1 MLSSSAGPIGVFDS
15 GYGGLTILNS
25 IRQQLPQYDY
35 LYLGDNA
42 RAPYGPR
49 SFDVVYE
56 FTRQAVLRLFE
67 MGCHLVILGCNTASA
82 KALRT
87 IQQHDLPQWD
97 PERRVLGVIRPTA
110 EVIGELTKS
119 RHVGVLATEGTI
131 KSESYNLEIQKLHPD
146 VKVSGV
152 ACPFWVPLVEYNE
165 ADSPGADY
173 FVKKR
178 IDQIM
183 AKDPEID
190 AIIDNTIQMVERC
203 IRQFAKRMKFASPL
217 TPGGDSRLNCAFLNK
232 LIPQDEVLYYVIRTT
247 EMKSFQENEILVRKL
262 ADEFGFHD
270 FHFYQET
277 ETLTDERV
285 AAIKRVFGPIREWP
299 KKIWAYHP
307 ELKDRTIVS
316 GALIGHILGGELGKN
331 MPEWLVGLWFMKIRQ
346 RNVSKLAGKAVAEW
360 YRDAMS
366 AVKKGYSKFDMWYWE
381 IRCGRW
387 NANTISR
394 DDIIG
399 IHDINI
405 YNSHRIINEWCKIP
419 KRLRVRKLIHKR
431 MLMRLCPS
439 VADVTFNPCAH
450 RGSRMRLPILAKI
463 IPPWCRWIVVHFM
476 EMWRRGR

>member
-87 IQQHDLPQWD
+87 IQQNDLPQWD

-110 EVIGELTKS
+110 EVIGSLTKS

-146 VKVSGV
+146 ITVSGV

-178 IDQIM
+178 INQIM
-183 AKDPEID
+183 ALDPQID
-190 AIIDNTIQMVERC
+190 AIILGCTHYPLLMPKILKYLPEGVRIVSQGDYVANSLKSYLERHSQIAQKC
-203 IRQFAKRMKFASPL
+203 SQGGTTRYLTTENPAKFKEQAQI
-217 TPGGDSRLNCAFLNK
+217 FLNEAV
-232 LIPQDEVLYYVIRTT
+232 EVDNI
-247 EMKSFQENEILVRKL
+247 
-262 ADEFGFHD
+262 
-270 FHFYQET
+270 
-277 ETLTDERV
+277 
-285 AAIKRVFGPIREWP
+285 
-299 KKIWAYHP
+299 
-307 ELKDRTIVS
+307 TI
-316 GALIGHILGGELGKN
+316 G
-331 MPEWLVGLWFMKIRQ
+331 
-346 RNVSKLAGKAVAEW
+346 
-360 YRDAMS
+360 
-366 AVKKGYSKFDMWYWE
+366 
-381 IRCGRW
+381 
-387 NANTISR
+387 
-394 DDIIG
+394 
-399 IHDINI
+399 
-405 YNSHRIINEWCKIP
+405 
-419 KRLRVRKLIHKR
+419 
-431 MLMRLCPS
+431 
-439 VADVTFNPCAH
+439 
-450 RGSRMRLPILAKI
+450 
-463 IPPWCRWIVVHFM
+463 
-476 EMWRRGR
+476 